1 MRALLIIAQ
10 KNFRDE
16 ELFDTKAELEKAGI
30 EVDVASITTDNAISM
45 FEKTVRPDLAVKY
58 ANINNYD
65 ALVLVGGAGSP
76 VLANHKEVIDLIK
89 AAQEK
94 GKLIAAICVAPAV
107 LAKAGVLKGKRAT
120 VWCSP
125 ANRNFIKVLED
136 EGAKY
141 STDKIVHD
149 KNLITAF
156 GPDQSKEF
164 GKAIAAKLKE

>member
-1 MRALLIIAQ
+1 MRVLMIIAQ
-10 KNFRDE
+10 KGFRDE
-16 ELFDTKAELEKAGI
+16 ELFETRTELEKEGI
-30 EVDVASITTDNAISM
+30 EVDVASITTDNALSM
-45 FEKTVRPDLAVKY
+45 FERNVKPDLAVRY
-58 ANINNYD
+58 AKIDDYD
-65 ALVLVGGAGSP
+65 ALVLVGGSGAP

-107 LAKAGVLKGKRAT
+107 LAKAGILKGKRAT
-120 VWCSP
+120 VWSSP
-125 ANRNFIKVLED
+125 ANRNFVKVIED